1 MNRTEI
7 CEYIDEGANF
17 YLRVLGN
24 ADHMEYIDNGFY
36 SIIRP
41 KEGQEGGTSLFNIRL
56 EHLSDKDMEEKVNEI
71 KRLGLHTWWGIG
83 LSERMLKAVYGEDKP
98 VSATETNN
106 EEGHMALLPGSKPDY
121 KETDMPITVKKVDN
135 ADDFKVWA
143 NISNQ
148 LLHGGYPI
156 IHPENHYHLCEEEI
170 MPCYIAYYN
179 DAAAAA
185 CSIINNKDIASLEFV
200 CTLEEYRRKGL
211 AKAVC
216 ITAINEA
223 FKNGSKIITLRA
235 FPNAKRMYKG
245 MGFKLY

>member
-24 ADHMEYIDNGFY
+24 ADHMEYIDNGSY

-41 KEGQEGGTSLFNIRL
+41 KEGQVGGTSLFNIRL

-71 KRLGLHTWWGIG
+71 KKLGLHTWWGIG

-106 EEGHMALLPGSKPDY
+106 EEGYMALLPGNKPDY
-121 KETDMPITVKKVDN
+121 KETDIPVTVKKVHN
-135 ADDFKVWA
+135 TDDFKVWA

-156 IHPENHYHLCEEEI
+156 IHPENHYHLSEEEI

-179 DAAAAA
+179 GAAAAV

-235 FPNAKRMYKG
+235 FPNAKKMYRG